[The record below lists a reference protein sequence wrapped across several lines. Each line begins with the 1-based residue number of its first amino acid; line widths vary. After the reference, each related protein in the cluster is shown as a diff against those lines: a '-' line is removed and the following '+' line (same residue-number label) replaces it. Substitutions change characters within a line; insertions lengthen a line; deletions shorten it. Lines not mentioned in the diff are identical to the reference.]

1 MVHFYQKERIMR
13 YRQREETTKSKK
25 IVVNIT
31 PSDHQFLKILA
42 ADNNISMAQLVIRAL
57 RHYLNDVIQSE
68 TKMES
73 E

>member
-1 MVHFYQKERIMR
+1 MR